1 MTTNIK
7 MPNYWILA
15 LKQFNHGK
23 NTWCV
28 AKKGTPENAQVKE
41 IMEKLKN
48 AKQEVKEDDKPHS
61 MYKNSKSVKP
71 NRDTFEIKK
80 GLIEDLFS
88 LTLKQRNEHRKDI
101 YEKYKTEL
109 DEMKKITKKKTPT
122 GKKSGVDRNRTWAIN
137 VISGGTA
144 NFETEDD
151 EYKYI
156 GKFPRGMWVYVEND
170 DNFDEKEQK
179 LITKIAREYGA
190 FQH

>member
-1 MTTNIK
+1 MQYINLIVDSDGDIYWLKTN
-7 MPNYWILA
+7 
-15 LKQFNHGK
+15 NHPQNQEK
-23 NTWCV
+23 V
-28 AKKGTPENAQVKE
+28 VKE
-41 IMEKLKN
+41 K
-48 AKQEVKEDDKPHS
+48 AVKKKVVITPVDIDKES
-61 MYKNSKSVKP
+61 AKSVKP
-71 NRDTFEIKK
+71 NRDNFEIKK
-80 GLIEDLFS
+80 GLIEDWFS

-122 GKKSGVDRNRTWAIN
+122 GKKSGVDRSRIWTIN
-137 VISGGTA
+137 GISGGTA
-144 NFETEDD
+144 NFKTEDD

-190 FQH
+190 FQY

>member
-1 MTTNIK
+1 MLGSSNMDCVINPLTGRAVKTTGRI
-7 MPNYWILA
+7 
-15 LKQFNHGK
+15 GK
-23 NTWCV
+23 
-28 AKKGTPENAQVKE
+28 KIMKDKENKDE
-41 IMEKLKN
+41 
-48 AKQEVKEDDKPHS
+48 KPHT
-61 MYKNSKSVKP
+61 MYKSAKSVKP
-71 NRDTFEIKK
+71 NRDNFEIKK
-80 GLIEDLFS
+80 GLIEDWFS

-122 GKKSGVDRNRTWAIN
+122 GKKSGVDRSRIWTIN
-137 VISGGTA
+137 AISGGTA
-144 NFETEDD
+144 NFKTEDD

>member
-1 MTTNIK
+1 MLGSSNMDCVINPLTGRAVKTTSR
-7 MPNYWILA
+7 L
-15 LKQFNHGK
+15 GK
-23 NTWCV
+23 
-28 AKKGTPENAQVKE
+28 KIMKDKENQDE
-41 IMEKLKN
+41 
-48 AKQEVKEDDKPHS
+48 KPHT
-61 MYKNSKSVKP
+61 MYKSAKSVKP
-71 NRDTFEIKK
+71 NRDNFEIKK
-80 GLIEDLFS
+80 GLIEDWFS

-122 GKKSGVDRNRTWAIN
+122 GKKSGVDRNRTWTIN

-144 NFETEDD
+144 NFKTEDD

-190 FQH
+190 FQY